1 MNDIETKNN
10 PEGEAE
16 TEMVVPVADTE
27 IPEEHK
33 EDLAP
38 EEGATLETEVSET
51 IEEESPKHTEIPLI
65 KEPIP
70 PGQNGMPTIP
80 QLIVA
85 LSILVGVLGSPY
97 LFKLTPQ
104 LLGGTAE
111 ESTEV
116 IQEPLSQKA
125 AEVDFFADLIL
136 EAESAYVWDVA
147 EQRALFNKNAQ
158 AQLPL
163 ASLTKLMTAV
173 VASEM
178 YGDTTT
184 VPIALRAIEQEGENG
199 FHDGD
204 RWNAKK
210 LLEYTLVT
218 SSNDGAYALASAA
231 GALLDAEDTRTP
243 EEAFIER
250 MNTKAEE
257 IGLSNTYFSNPTGL
271 DASESESGSY
281 GSARDVAFLME
292 YILANNPEILQD
304 TTKTTEIFVD
314 ANGTTFTAT
323 NTNQFIGDI
332 ENALGSKTGYTTLA
346 GGNLVI
352 AFNVGLNHPII
363 ISVLGSTRDGRFT
376 DVEKIRERIE
386 KIMTSTP

>member
-1 MNDIETKNN
+1 MSDIETKI
-10 PEGEAE
+10 
-16 TEMVVPVADTE
+16 D
-27 IPEEHK
+27 
-33 EDLAP
+33 
-38 EEGATLETEVSET
+38 S
-51 IEEESPKHTEIPLI
+51 EEESEVIVPETNTDIADTPESEVVTEEATTEEVEALDTATDIAPKHTEIPLI

-104 LLGGTAE
+104 LLGGA
-111 ESTEV
+111 TEQSKEV
-116 IQEPLSQKA
+116 VAEPLSQKA
-125 AEVDFFADLIL
+125 VDVDFFADLIL
-136 EAESAYVWDVA
+136 EADSAYVWDVA

-178 YGDTTT
+178 YGESTT
-184 VPIALRAIEQEGENG
+184 VPIALNAIEQEGENG

-231 GALLDAEDTRTP
+231 SALLTPEDTRTP

-257 IGLSNTYFSNPTGL
+257 IGLSNTFFSNPTGL
-271 DASESESGSY
+271 DTSESESGSY

-292 YILANNPEILQD
+292 YILAHNPDILKD
-304 TTKTTEIFVD
+304 TTKTTEVFFD
-314 ANGTTFTAT
+314 ANGAAFAAT
-323 NTNQFIGDI
+323 NTNQFIGEI

-363 ISVLGSTRDGRFT
+363 ISVLGSTRDGRFE